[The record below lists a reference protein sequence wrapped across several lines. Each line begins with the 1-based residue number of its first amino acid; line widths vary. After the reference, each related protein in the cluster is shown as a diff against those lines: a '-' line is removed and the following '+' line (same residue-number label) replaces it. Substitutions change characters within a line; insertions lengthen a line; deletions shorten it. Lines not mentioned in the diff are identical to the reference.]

1 LNVDCF
7 FFSLPNNKRRNSRNW
22 RGAPVGLCIF
32 DRRKKNWTKS
42 TSFKVVVDSVE
53 GEVGMGERADAAQ
66 REDQENQTNLKEGK
80 GKPESSHSTR

>member
-1 LNVDCF
+1 MIDCF
-7 FFSLPNNKRRNSRNW
+7 F
-22 RGAPVGLCIF
+22 LCQIIKEGIQGTGEELQWVCVYLIEG
-32 DRRKKNWTKS
+32 KKNWTKS